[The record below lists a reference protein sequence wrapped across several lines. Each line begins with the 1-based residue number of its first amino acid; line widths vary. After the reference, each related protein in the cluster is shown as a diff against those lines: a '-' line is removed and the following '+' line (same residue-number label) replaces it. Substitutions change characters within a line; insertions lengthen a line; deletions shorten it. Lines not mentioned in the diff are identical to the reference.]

1 MKKIVRILNKRLRD
15 SNIQQRI
22 RYSKIQK
29 LLRFSNIQLRLS
41 AFFIVLLVFSL
52 TITSLLSYK
61 QSSGAIQ
68 SKIELY
74 SKQVMN
80 QVSQNLRLDM
90 NHIETGIEDTITN
103 LDVQNSLSQ
112 YRSSSENQYA
122 VTEKIRKIIKHQIS
136 LQGYITSESI
146 FIDKDNSLGFGA
158 EYFDSEQL
166 NRIMEL
172 AKKNFDYNYSFVQ
185 YATGTPSIS
194 VSKQIKSSISGN
206 VLGTIVLTFSEEHFS
221 DIYKQIDIGKSADV
235 FIIDSAG
242 TIVSSRDKEN
252 NPVNQLYPDK
262 QLIENIAS
270 YSKQQKSAFTYSI
283 RGTDSLVAYSPIP
296 NTNWYVVA
304 AIPNEYI
311 HAERTQL
318 AKTTVWIGL
327 ICLFISAIIAYMISL
342 GISVPSKKIVHAMDE
357 AKKGNLHIHIEDD
370 NQDEMGKISSN
381 FNEMIDNIRLLIEH
395 TSVSS
400 QNVLSQA
407 QSIDAASERTRQSTK
422 QFVTIIEQIAEG
434 ATHQASEASE
444 SSASMSDLS
453 DKINLVGKDMDTVSH
468 AVENTKRVSESTMD
482 ILKSLNEKTATAN
495 SVSKEI
501 IKDINNFNGDMK
513 KIENIVGVISDIAS
527 QTNILS
533 INASIE
539 AARAGNAGKGFAVV
553 AQEVKRLAEQSRAA
567 SHSIGKIIS
576 EVLKKYE
583 ITANLTNQASLI
595 IEEQKDAVNETDRS
609 FKTIFNEMEQ
619 ISGYIFN
626 VNDAVKEILLSKE
639 KAIEAIEVISSVA
652 EETAAT
658 TEEAA
663 ATTEEQLSGAEE
675 LAGLA
680 EKLHQTAHELS
691 EAISKFKV

>member
-1 MKKIVRILNKRLRD
+1 
-15 SNIQQRI
+15 
-22 RYSKIQK
+22 
-29 LLRFSNIQLRLS
+29 
-41 AFFIVLLVFSL
+41 
-52 TITSLLSYK
+52 
-61 QSSGAIQ
+61 
-68 SKIELY
+68 
-74 SKQVMN
+74 MN

-90 NHIETGIEDTITN
+90 NHIESGIEDTITN
-103 LDVQNSLSQ
+103 FDVQNSLSQ
-112 YRSSSENQYA
+112 YVSSPANQYA
-122 VTEKIRKIIKHQIS
+122 VTEKIRKIIKHQVS
-136 LQGYITSESI
+136 LQSYITSESI
-146 FIDKDNSLGFGA
+146 FIDKDNNLGFGA

-172 AKKNFDYNYSFVQ
+172 TKKNFDYNYSFVK

-304 AIPNEYI
+304 AIPNTYI
-311 HAERTQL
+311 HAELTQL
-318 AKTTVWIGL
+318 AKTMAWIVL

-342 GISVPSKKIVHAMDE
+342 GISVPSKKIVYAMDE
-357 AKKGNLHIHIEDD
+357 AKKGNLHVHIEDD

-381 FNEMIDNIRLLIEH
+381 FNEMIGNIRLLIGQ

-407 QSIDAASERTRQSTK
+407 QLIDAASERTRQSTK

-482 ILKSLNEKTATAN
+482 IIKSLNEKTATAN
-495 SVSKEI
+495 SVSQEI
-501 IKDINNFNGDMK
+501 IKDINNFNEDMK

-539 AARAGNAGKGFAVV
+539 AARAGNAGRGFAVV
-553 AQEVKRLAEQSRAA
+553 AQEVKRLAEQSKAA
-567 SHSIGKIIS
+567 SHSIGNIIS

-583 ITANLTNQASLI
+583 ITANLTNQASII
-595 IEEQKDAVNETDRS
+595 IEEQKDAVDETDRS
-609 FKTIFNEMEQ
+609 FKTIFKEMER

-626 VNDAVKEILLSKE
+626 VNDSVKEILQSKE
-639 KAIEAIEVISSVA
+639 KALESIEVIASVA

>member
-1 MKKIVRILNKRLRD
+1 M
-15 SNIQQRI
+15 
-22 RYSKIQK
+22 
-29 LLRFSNIQLRLS
+29 
-41 AFFIVLLVFSL
+41 
-52 TITSLLSYK
+52 
-61 QSSGAIQ
+61 QS
-68 SKIELY
+68 
-74 SKQVMN
+74 
-80 QVSQNLRLDM
+80 
-90 NHIETGIEDTITN
+90 
-103 LDVQNSLSQ
+103 
-112 YRSSSENQYA
+112 
-122 VTEKIRKIIKHQIS
+122 
-136 LQGYITSESI
+136 YITSESI
-146 FIDKDNSLGFGA
+146 FIDKDNNLGFGA

-166 NRIMEL
+166 NRILEL
-172 AKKNFDYNYSFVQ
+172 TKKNFEYNYSFVK

-252 NPVNQLYPDK
+252 NPVNQLFPDK
-262 QLIENIAS
+262 QLLKILLVTAN
-270 YSKQQKSAFTYSI
+270 SKSPLLLIRI

-304 AIPNEYI
+304 AIPNAYI
-311 HAERTQL
+311 HAELTQL
-318 AKTTVWIGL
+318 AKTTLWIVL

-342 GISVPSKKIVHAMDE
+342 GISVPSKKIIHAMDE

-370 NQDEMGKISSN
+370 NQDEMGKISTN
-381 FNEMIDNIRLLIEH
+381 FNEMISNIRLLIEQ
-395 TSVSS
+395 TNISS
-400 QNVLSQA
+400 QSVLGQA
-407 QSIDAASERTRQSTK
+407 ELIDSASERTRQSTK

-434 ATHQASEASE
+434 ATHQASEAYE
-444 SSASMSDLS
+444 SSSSMSDLS

-468 AVENTKRVSESTMD
+468 AVENTKRVSESTME
-482 ILKSLNEKTATAN
+482 IIKSLNEKTVTAN
-495 SVSKEI
+495 SVSQEI
-501 IKDINNFNGDMK
+501 IKDINDFNKEMK
-513 KIENIVGVISDIAS
+513 KVENIVGVISDIAS

-553 AQEVKRLAEQSRAA
+553 AQEVKKLAEQSRAA
-567 SHSIGKIIS
+567 SLSISKIIS
-576 EVLKKYE
+576 DVQKKYE
-583 ITANLTNQASLI
+583 ITANLTNQASII
-595 IEEQKDAVNETDRS
+595 IEEQKDAVKETDRS

-639 KAIEAIEVISSVA
+639 KVLEAIEVISSVA

-675 LAGLA
+675 LAGLS

-691 EAISKFKV
+691 KAIAIFKI